1 MARVRNSSSSGSDR
15 SGSGT
20 ESPAKSSAS
29 LPVPRP
35 RATGTAKRKKPT
47 GAGASLTGAFP
58 AALNAGAARQVFLLV
73 GLAACAFTVVAL
85 ASYDAHDVSGSVA
98 GSSDTANLMGPAG
111 AYLADVL
118 LQAFGYAA
126 WCVLMVGAAFAL
138 RLAGRPVGGWF
149 STMVSGAGFVLLT
162 AALSLALT
170 GVMGHTSPFPP
181 GGVVGLL
188 LSEAIAAQL
197 GRVGAG
203 LVVVTGLLAA
213 ATVLFRINWQ
223 PLAERAVDRVQRG
236 TPAAVRGV
244 GALGF
249 GAVRAS
255 LRVGGAGLEALR
267 DRMRGDEANADDERA
282 DDEEYEDDGIEIGH
296 PTTGAAVREATPEPA
311 ASPAA
316 LVRRAPEP
324 AVRRAADVR
333 RVPEELPDLGPELPS
348 VWSARKAPPAPPVAV
363 TTGDPDR
370 DAPTKVGGRT
380 LVEVEWE
387 ATSTGRR
394 AEPASTPPNL
404 ALPAHLRGGMPAPV
418 TRAATPSEGGRPT
431 PVVARPEPAPVRV
444 PSPVV
449 EWADLPEEAPSVPPV
464 ARPRGEGT
472 PVARRPEAPPD
483 IRDERAPI
491 LFRDD
496 MEPSPL
502 APPREPVV
510 HPREPI
516 VPPRSMPAPVEWADP
531 PSVADDEPLFD
542 QPLDEPLFDEP
553 LDEPAIGHREE
564 RQAVAFVA
572 PEPIRMPPP
581 ERVVAGSGT
590 ARVAP
595 TGRRTPRPS
604 GDGVTVLPGNLKS
617 GGAGDDGRAVRATTT
632 PYQLPPLSLL
642 DDHPPVIG
650 GTDEAVLHAM
660 ARRLTDTLGEFGVD
674 GRVTAIRP
682 GPVITMFEYE
692 PAAGVKLSRIAN
704 LSDNLK
710 MALKAISVRIVAP
723 IPGRGCVGIEIPNE
737 KRQTVWARDV
747 FASAE
752 FRNGDRTLPMIL
764 GKDIEG
770 RPFVTDLAKMPHLL
784 VGGTTGSG
792 KSVGVNAMLV
802 SMLYMRTPD
811 ELRMILI
818 DPKMLEFALYED
830 IPHLL
835 HPVVTEPKFA
845 SAVLKWACTEMDER
859 YKIMAR
865 WQTRHIDT
873 YNQKVDKELQD
884 WTQEKARSYAPKDWP
899 DGELLPIPKR
909 FPFIVIVIDEL
920 ADLMM
925 VASSDVEASIARIV
939 AKARAAGI
947 HLIVATQT
955 PRRDVITG
963 LIKANMPASLAYQV
977 RSGLDSRVILD
988 QNGAETLLGKGD
1000 LLFLRP
1006 GTSDLVRIHAPF
1018 LSEDEVHRVGDF
1030 LRAQGTPKYDLRIS
1044 SSTEDGE
1051 DSDTPPAEYDEK
1063 YDEAVE
1069 MAISKGKISTS
1080 MLQRHLGI
1088 GYNRA
1093 ANIVETMERE
1103 GVVGPAD
1110 GARPREVLVG
1120 QL

>member
-1 MARVRNSSSSGSDR
+1 M
-15 SGSGT
+15 
-20 ESPAKSSAS
+20 
-29 LPVPRP
+29 L
-35 RATGTAKRKKPT
+35 
-47 GAGASLTGAFP
+47 
-58 AALNAGAARQVFLLV
+58 LLV
-73 GLAACAFTVVAL
+73 GLAMCVFTVVAL
-85 ASYDAHDVSGSVA
+85 GSYDSHDDSFSVA
-98 GSSDTANLMGPAG
+98 GTSQTVNIVGPAG
-111 AYLADVL
+111 AHLADFL

-126 WCVLMVGAAFAL
+126 WSVLVVGAGLAL
-138 RLAGRPVGGWF
+138 RLAGRRVGGWF
-149 STMVSGAGFVLLT
+149 SLFVAAGGFLLS
-162 AALSLALT
+162 AAGLSLALT
-170 GVMGHTSPFPP
+170 EFVGAAAHFPP
-181 GGVVGLL
+181 GGIVGLL
-188 LSEAIAAQL
+188 ISDAIASRL

-203 LVVVTGLLAA
+203 LVVATGLLAT

-244 GALGF
+244 GALGMS
-249 GAVRAS
+249 AVRAS
-255 LRVGGAGLEALR
+255 LRVGGAGLDVFR
-267 DRMRGDEANADDERA
+267 DRMQGGEEPEDDGDLG
-282 DDEEYEDDGIEIGH
+282 DDGIEIGH
-296 PTTGAAVREATPEPA
+296 PASTSSVREAPEASQPA
-311 ASPAA
+311 PAP

-324 AVRRAADVR
+324 PAQRAADMR
-333 RVPEELPDLGPELPS
+333 RVPESLPDPGPELPS
-348 VWSARKAPPAPPVAV
+348 VWSARKAPPSPPVLV

-370 DAPTKVGGRT
+370 DVPTQVAGRT

-387 ATSTGRR
+387 STSTGRASAGRR
-394 AEPASTPPNL
+394 AEPASSPPNL
-404 ALPAHLRGGMPAPV
+404 GLPAHLRGGLPAPV
-418 TRAATPSEGGRPT
+418 TRS
-431 PVVARPEPAPVRV
+431 V
-444 PSPVV
+444 PSQDEGRAAASTVPPLRSPEV
-449 EWADLPEEAPSVPPV
+449 EWAKPHDEPPV
-464 ARPRGEGT
+464 VRRVGEGSPT
-472 PVARRPEAPPD
+472 PSRPESRPEGRAD
-483 IRDERAPI
+483 AGELRAPI
-491 LFRDD
+491 LFREDP
-496 MEPSPL
+496 EPASL
-502 APPREPVV
+502 PPRDSAPAARA
-510 HPREPI
+510 PAL
-516 VPPRSMPAPVEWADP
+516 PAPRVPAPIEWADP
-531 PSVADDEPLFD
+531 PSVADDA
-542 QPLDEPLFDEP
+542 PLDEDLEDAPEDRRHATVEEDEALP
-553 LDEPAIGHREE
+553 
-564 RQAVAFVA
+564 FVV
-572 PEPIRMPPP
+572 PEPIRIPAP
-581 ERVVAGSGT
+581 ERVIAGSGT
-590 ARVAP
+590 ARIAP
-595 TGRRTPRPS
+595 TGRRPRPS
-604 GDGVTVLPGNLKS
+604 GDGVTVLPGNLRS
-617 GGAGDDGRAVRATTT
+617 GGAGDDGRAVRATST

-650 GTDEAVLHAM
+650 GTDEGVLHAM
-660 ARRLTDTLGEFGVD
+660 ARRLTDTLSEFGVD

-752 FRNGDRTLPMIL
+752 FTKGGHTLPMIL
-764 GKDIEG
+764 GKDTEG

-802 SMLYMRTPD
+802 SMLYMRTPE

-873 YNQKVDKELQD
+873 YNQKVEKELQD

-899 DGELLPIPKR
+899 DGELLPIPKK

-1030 LRAQGTPKYDLRIS
+1030 LRAQGAPKYDLRIS
-1044 SSTEDGE
+1044 ATEEGD
-1051 DSDTPPAEYDEK
+1051 DSDQPPVEFDEK

>member
-1 MARVRNSSSSGSDR
+1 MARVRNTPSSGSDR
-15 SGSGT
+15 QGSDRLLEANAG
-20 ESPAKSSAS
+20 PS
-29 LPVPRP
+29 LPVPRA
-35 RATGTAKRKKPT
+35 RATGSSKRKT
-47 GAGASLTGAFP
+47 ASPPQRSLP
-58 AALNAGAARQVFLLV
+58 ASFKTSAARQVCLLV
-73 GLAACAFTVVAL
+73 GLAICLFTVVAL
-85 ASYDAHDVSGSVA
+85 GSYHPHDVSLSVA
-98 GSSDTANLMGPAG
+98 SSSATANSVGPAG
-111 AYLADVL
+111 AYLADIL
-118 LQAFGYAA
+118 FQGFGYAA
-126 WCVLMVGAAFAL
+126 WTVILVGAALAL
-138 RLAGRPVGGWF
+138 RLAGRAAGGWF
-149 STMVSGAGFVLLT
+149 STFVSAAGFILL
-162 AALSLALT
+162 AAGLSLVLT
-170 GVMGHTSPFPP
+170 GVLGSTAPFPP
-181 GGVVGLL
+181 GGLVGLL
-188 LSEAIAAQL
+188 LANAIASLL
-197 GRVGAG
+197 GRVGAA
-203 LVVVTGLLAA
+203 LVIGTGLLAA
-213 ATVLFRINWQ
+213 ATLLFRINWQ
-223 PLAERAVDRVQRG
+223 PLAEGAVDRVQRG

-244 GALGF
+244 GALGV

-255 LRVGGAGLEALR
+255 LRVGGAGLDALR
-267 DRMRGDEANADDERA
+267 DRMRGDDEPE
-282 DDEEYEDDGIEIGH
+282 DLEDVEDDGIEIGH
-296 PTTGAAVREATPEPA
+296 PIGVAPAPA
-311 ASPAA
+311 APEESAGA
-316 LVRRAPEP
+316 LVRRAPDPVAPRVAE
-324 AVRRAADVR
+324 VR
-333 RVPEELPDLGPELPS
+333 RVPESLPDPGPELPS
-348 VWSARKAPPAPPVAV
+348 VWSARRAPPPPPVSV
-363 TTGDPDR
+363 TTGDLDR
-370 DAPTKVGGRT
+370 DVPTQVGGRS

-387 ATSTGRR
+387 STSTGR
-394 AEPASTPPNL
+394 APEPASSSPNRGLPP
-404 ALPAHLRGGMPAPV
+404 HLRGGMPAPV
-418 TRAATPSEGGRPT
+418 TRAGTPPEAGRPS
-431 PVVARPEPAPVRV
+431 PSVAPRPPSPQPAPQ
-444 PSPVV
+444 SPPQSP
-449 EWADLPEEAPSVPPV
+449 DL
-464 ARPRGEGT
+464 
-472 PVARRPEAPPD
+472 
-483 IRDERAPI
+483 RAPI

-496 MEPSPL
+496 DEQ
-502 APPREPVV
+502 
-510 HPREPI
+510 PI
-516 VPPRSMPAPVEWADP
+516 APAPIEWADP
-531 PSVADDEPLFD
+531 PSVVDDAPMHEDREEPGHRDIPDDLDDESIPFI
-542 QPLDEPLFDEP
+542 P
-553 LDEPAIGHREE
+553 
-564 RQAVAFVA
+564 

-581 ERVVAGSGT
+581 ERVVVGSGT
-590 ARVAP
+590 ARIAP
-595 TGRRTPRPS
+595 TGRRPRPS

-632 PYQLPPLSLL
+632 PYELPPLSLL

-650 GTDEAVLHAM
+650 GTDEGVLHAM
-660 ARRLTDTLGEFGVD
+660 ARRLTDTLSEFGVD

-747 FASAE
+747 FASAD

-764 GKDIEG
+764 GKDTEG

-802 SMLYMRTPD
+802 SMLYMRTPE

-873 YNQKVDKELQD
+873 YNQKVEKELQD

-899 DGELLPIPKR
+899 DGELLPIPKK

-1044 SSTEDGE
+1044 ATEEGE
-1051 DSDTPPAEYDEK
+1051 ESDAPPVEYDEK

>member
-1 MARVRNSSSSGSDR
+1 MARVRNPPPSGNER
-15 SGSGT
+15 GPT
-20 ESPAKSSAS
+20 EAPAKAAAN
-29 LPVPRP
+29 LPAPRP
-35 RATGTAKRKKPT
+35 KANGTARRKKPT
-47 GAGASLTGAFP
+47 TTSSLLP
-58 AALNAGAARQVFLLV
+58 AALSAGVAGQVLLIA
-73 GLAACAFTVVAL
+73 GLAGCAFTIVAL
-85 ASYDAHDVSGSVA
+85 ASYDRHDVSLSVA
-98 GSSDTANLMGPAG
+98 GTSQTLNLVGPAG
-111 AYLADVL
+111 AYVADLLYQAVGFAAWTVL
-118 LQAFGYAA
+118 L
-126 WCVLMVGAAFAL
+126 VGVGLAL

-149 STMVSGAGFVLLT
+149 SALVAAMGFVLLA
-162 AALSLALT
+162 AALELGLSGFVGT
-170 GVMGHTSPFPP
+170 GAPFPA

-188 LSEAIAAQL
+188 LADAIAAQL
-197 GRVGAG
+197 GRIGAALSVG
-203 LVVVTGLLAA
+203 TGLLAA

-223 PLAERAVDRVQRG
+223 PLAERAVSRVQQG
-236 TPAAVRGV
+236 APAAVRGV
-244 GALGF
+244 GALGA

-255 LRVGGAGLEALR
+255 LRVGGAGLDALR
-267 DRMRGDEANADDERA
+267 GIRGEEAD
-282 DDEEYEDDGIEIGH
+282 EDDGVDDQELEDEVVG
-296 PTTGAAVREATPEPA
+296 PARQLAVRDARMPPEEAVSVA
-311 ASPAA
+311 PAA
-316 LVRRAPEP
+316 LARRAPEP
-324 AVRRAADVR
+324 AERRAPEVR
-333 RVPEELPDLGPELPS
+333 PAALLPAEPVPELPS

-387 ATSTGRR
+387 PTSVGRR
-394 AEPASTPPNL
+394 GDPGAMP
-404 ALPAHLRGGMPAPV
+404 ALPAHLRGGTPAPV
-418 TRAATPSEGGRPT
+418 TRAGSRPEGTSAETPSSVNVEPAPQRAATIQWAEPQVVAPRERDSDGGGEGTRAPVLREPPAVLREPPPARPPVLPSPPAADPAPPAPIVRMLEPEPSPVPVRATPSQ
-431 PVVARPEPAPVRV
+431 
-444 PSPVV
+444 
-449 EWADLPEEAPSVPPV
+449 
-464 ARPRGEGT
+464 
-472 PVARRPEAPPD
+472 
-483 IRDERAPI
+483 
-491 LFRDD
+491 
-496 MEPSPL
+496 
-502 APPREPVV
+502 
-510 HPREPI
+510 
-516 VPPRSMPAPVEWADP
+516 VEWADP
-531 PSVADDEPLFD
+531 PSVNEDPAFDDELEED
-542 QPLDEPLFDEP
+542 EVEPLAVTP
-553 LDEPAIGHREE
+553 LPAPL
-564 RQAVAFVA
+564 AVRPA
-572 PEPIRMPPP
+572 PERIVP
-581 ERVVAGSGT
+581 ASGP

-595 TGRRTPRPS
+595 TGRRRPS
-604 GDGVTVLPGNLKS
+604 GDGVSVVPGNLRS
-617 GGAGDDGRAVRATTT
+617 GGAGDDGRAVRTAAT
-632 PYQLPPLSLL
+632 PFQLPPLSLL
-642 DDHPPVIG
+642 DDHPPVVG
-650 GTDEAVLHAM
+650 GTDESVLHAM

-674 GRVTAIRP
+674 GRVTSIRP

-723 IPGRGCVGIEIPNE
+723 LPGRGCVGIEIPNE
-737 KRQTVWARDV
+737 RRQTVWARDV
-747 FASAE
+747 FGSPD
-752 FRNGDRTLPMIL
+752 FKNGERTLPMIL
-764 GKDIEG
+764 GKDTEG
-770 RPFVTDLAKMPHLL
+770 RPFITDLAKMPHLL

-802 SMLYMRTPD
+802 SMLFMRTPE

-873 YNQKVDKELQD
+873 YNQKVEKELQD
-884 WTQEKARSYAPKDWP
+884 WTPEKARSYAPKDWP
-899 DGELLPIPKR
+899 DGELLPIPKK

-1030 LRAQGTPKYDLRIS
+1030 LRAQGAPKYDLRIS
-1044 SSTEDGE
+1044 STEEGEDG
-1051 DSDTPPAEYDEK
+1051 DQPPAEYDEK

-1069 MAISKGKISTS
+1069 MAIQKGKISTS

>member
-1 MARVRNSSSSGSDR
+1 MARVRTPSTPGR
-15 SGSGT
+15 ERAPT
-20 ESPAKSSAS
+20 EAPAKASAS
-29 LPVPRP
+29 LPAPRP
-35 RATGTAKRKKPT
+35 RSSGSARRKRPGSGTSA
-47 GAGASLTGAFP
+47 LTGAI
-58 AALNAGAARQVFLLV
+58 NSGAAYQVVLLV

-85 ASYDAHDVSGSVA
+85 ASYDRHDVSLSVA
-98 GSSDTANLMGPAG
+98 GTSQTLNLVGPAG
-111 AYLADVL
+111 AYLADL
-118 LQAFGYAA
+118 CYQAVGFAA
-126 WCVLMVGAAFAL
+126 WSVLVVGAAFAL

-149 STMVSGAGFVLLT
+149 STFVAGAGFVLL
-162 AALSLALT
+162 AAGLELT
-170 GVMGHTSPFPP
+170 FAGVMAIDRPFPP

-188 LSEAIAAQL
+188 LSDAIAVHL
-197 GRVGAG
+197 GRIGAG
-203 LVVVTGLLAA
+203 LAVGTGLLAT

-244 GALGF
+244 GALGA

-255 LRVGGAGLEALR
+255 LRVGGAGLDALR
-267 DRMRGDEANADDERA
+267 DRMRGEDDADEDGDYPDDAEDLEDEAPRSVA
-282 DDEEYEDDGIEIGH
+282 
-296 PTTGAAVREATPEPA
+296 GAAVRQVPEEAPA
-311 ASPAA
+311 PVPTGLA
-316 LVRRAPEP
+316 RRAPEP
-324 AVRRAADVR
+324 SPRRASEVRRA
-333 RVPEELPDLGPELPS
+333 PDAPSEPVPELPS
-348 VWSARKAPPAPPVAV
+348 VWSARKAPPAPPVAL

-370 DAPTKVGGRT
+370 DVPTQVGGRT

-387 ATSTGRR
+387 RTSTGRR
-394 AEPASTPPNL
+394 AEFVPGAS
-404 ALPAHLRGGMPAPV
+404 LPAHLRGGTPAPV
-418 TRAATPSEGGRPT
+418 TRNLAPDES
-431 PVVARPEPAPVRV
+431 ARP
-444 PSPVV
+444 
-449 EWADLPEEAPSVPPV
+449 PELHPGEEVLS
-464 ARPRGEGT
+464 RPR
-472 PVARRPEAPPD
+472 A
-483 IRDERAPI
+483 
-491 LFRDD
+491 
-496 MEPSPL
+496 
-502 APPREPVV
+502 
-510 HPREPI
+510 
-516 VPPRSMPAPVEWADP
+516 PAPVEWADAPEAVATPVIQPIVIPAAPTPIAYHRDEAAEAPP
-531 PSVADDEPLFD
+531 PSRMREVEAPVPARRPMPAIEWADPPSEVEDDADDLEDDDFGDEDLAIEPPRHD
-542 QPLDEPLFDEP
+542 RPMAPE
-553 LDEPAIGHREE
+553 
-564 RQAVAFVA
+564 VA
-572 PEPIRMPPP
+572 PAPIDRSPPP
-581 ERVVAGSGT
+581 ERVMAGSGT
-590 ARVAP
+590 ARIAP
-595 TGRRTPRPS
+595 TGRRPRPS

-617 GGAGDDGRAVRATTT
+617 GGSGDDGRAVRSSTT
-632 PYQLPPLSLL
+632 PFQLPPLSLL
-642 DDHPPVIG
+642 EDHPAIVA
-650 GTDEAVLHAM
+650 GTDESVLHTM
-660 ARRLTDTLGEFGVD
+660 ARRLTETLGEFGVE
-674 GRVTAIRP
+674 GRVTSIRP

-723 IPGRGCVGIEIPNE
+723 LPGRGCVGIEIPNE
-737 KRQTVWARDV
+737 RRQTVWARDV
-747 FASAE
+747 FASPE
-752 FRNGDRTLPMIL
+752 FRNGNRTLPMIL
-764 GKDIEG
+764 GKDTEG
-770 RPFVTDLAKMPHLL
+770 KPFVTDLAKMPHLL

-792 KSVGVNAMLV
+792 KSVGVNAMLC
-802 SMLYMRTPD
+802 SMLYMRTPE

-873 YNQKVDKELQD
+873 YNQKVERELQD
-884 WTQEKARSYAPKDWP
+884 WNQDKARAYAPKDWP
-899 DGELLPIPKR
+899 DGELLPIPKK

-1000 LLFLRP
+1000 LLFLQP

-1018 LSEDEVHRVGDF
+1018 LSEDEVQRIGDH
-1030 LRAQGTPKYDLRIS
+1030 LRAQGAPRYDLRINAS
-1044 SSTEDGE
+1044 DDGE
-1051 DSDTPPAEYDEK
+1051 DGDQTPVEFDEK

-1069 MAISKGKISTS
+1069 MAIQKGKISTS